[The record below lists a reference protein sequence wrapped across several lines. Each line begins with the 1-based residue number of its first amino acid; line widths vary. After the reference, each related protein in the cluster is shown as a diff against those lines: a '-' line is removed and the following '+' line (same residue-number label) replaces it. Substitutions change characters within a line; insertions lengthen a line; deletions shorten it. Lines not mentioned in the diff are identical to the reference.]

1 MSLII
6 LSHPS
11 TFVSYVVAYTI
22 LNFYKNS
29 IRQLQIVIVEHQQHQ
44 LKNNINHDLSPWCGL
59 TTLNNNHF
67 LNKQF
72 MDVLASHIIFGSAC
86 SIPLLSIRNSPTPAM
101 NFNVMEKPQQK
112 TLEVV
117 IADLQ
122 PQFQARTQTNVVGFL
137 YHPILL
143 MNDIRGRMLGSGK
156 VIFTSPL
163 HGEVDGIVQQF
174 RNNNAVDEVVVLDFF
189 QNQDTL
195 QSSVASHFL
204 VYSNLFNIQ
213 YQGTSSLAHQQPRV
227 RHPAT
232 ALWLP
237 SFKAITNSNGEHL
250 LSYETNHNSSRTTT
264 ISIQTNSYNPIR
276 EEIVAHLDLLMALGT
291 GDFVLQVINQV
302 LQGRRISSVL

>member
-1 MSLII
+1 MLLII

-22 LNFYKNS
+22 LNFYQHN

-44 LKNNINHDLSPWCGL
+44 LKNNIHHDLSPWCGL
-59 TTLNNNHF
+59 STLNNNHF

-72 MDVLASHIIFGSAC
+72 MDLLASNIIFGSAC
-86 SIPLLSIRNSPTPAM
+86 SIPLLLVRNSPTPAM
-101 NFNVMEKPQQK
+101 NFNAMEKPHQS

-117 IADLQ
+117 AAGSQ
-122 PQFQARTQTNVVGFL
+122 SQFQARTKTNVVGFL

-143 MNDIRGRMLGSGK
+143 MNEIRGRMLGSGK

-163 HGEVDGIVQQF
+163 HGAVDGIVQQF
-174 RNNNAVDEVVVLDFF
+174 RNSKAVDQVVVLDFF
-189 QNQDTL
+189 QNQNSL
-195 QSSVASHFL
+195 QSSVASPFL

-213 YQGTSSLAHQQPRV
+213 YQGTSSPALRQPGV
-227 RHPAT
+227 RQPAT

-237 SFKAITNSNGEHL
+237 SFKAITNSNGGHL
-250 LSYETNHNSSRTTT
+250 LSYKTSHNSSSTTT

-302 LQGRRISSVL
+302 LQGRRILSVL